1 MKPHVKQVYSEN
13 NDFQYAETL
22 RRNRQK
28 RHRHRE
34 FFLEGVR
41 PINQALAHNWT
52 VNAFIYSR
60 ERRLSR
66 WAEGILAGSTARSH
80 FELPGALMA
89 KLSHKS
95 EPSELIALVAM
106 PDDDLSRIAVHETM
120 CVVVM
125 DRPSSPGNLGAI
137 IRSCDALRVDGV
149 IITGH
154 AVDVYDPETISATTG
169 SLFAVPVVRL
179 ATPADLIPWFEAVRS
194 HVGPFEI
201 VGTDETGTVD
211 VDDHDLTLP
220 TVIVAGNEGAGM
232 SAYYRELCNTILR
245 IPISGSATSLNVA
258 CATSIILYER
268 DRQHRANSGA

>member
-1 MKPHVKQVYSEN
+1 MAPYVKQIYAEN

-28 RHRHRE
+28 RHKHKE

-41 PINQALAHNWT
+41 PINQALAHGWT
-52 VNAFIYSR
+52 INAFLYSR
-60 ERRLSR
+60 DRRLSR
-66 WAEGILAGSTARSH
+66 WAEGILAGSTARTH
-80 FELPGALMA
+80 FELPGDLME
-89 KLSHKS
+89 KLSNKS

-106 PDDDLSRIAVHETM
+106 PPDDLSRIPVHEGM

-137 IRSCDALRVDGV
+137 IRSCDALEVDGV

-154 AVDVYDPETISATTG
+154 AADVYDPETISATTG

-179 ATPADLIPWFEAVRS
+179 STPSELVPWFETVRPRIG
-194 HVGPFEI
+194 VLQI
-201 VGTDETGTVD
+201 VGTDEAGTIEI
-211 VDDHDLTLP
+211 DDHDFTLP
-220 TVIVAGNEGAGM
+220 TVIVAGNETVGM
-232 SAYYRELCNTILR
+232 SAYYRELCSTIVR
-245 IPISGSATSLNVA
+245 IPIYGSATSLNVA

-268 DRQHRANSGA
+268 DRQRRGRVGA

>member
-1 MKPHVKQVYSEN
+1 MKPQVKQIYSEN

-28 RHRHRE
+28 RHRHKE

-41 PINQALAHNWT
+41 PINQALAHGWQI
-52 VNAFIYSR
+52 NAFFYSR

-66 WAEGILAGSTARSH
+66 WAEGILASSTARTH
-80 FELPGALMA
+80 FELPQPLMD
-89 KLSHKS
+89 KLSSKS
-95 EPSELIALVAM
+95 DSSELIALVDM
-106 PDDDLSRIAVHETM
+106 PDDDLSRIRVHANM

-149 IITGH
+149 IVTGH

-169 SLFAVPVVRL
+169 SLFAIPVIRL
-179 ATPADLIPWFEAVRS
+179 STPAELVPWFEI
-194 HVGPFEI
+194 VGARIGALQI
-201 VGTDETGTVD
+201 VGTDENATVD
-211 VDDHDLTLP
+211 VDSQDLTLP
-220 TVIVAGNEGAGM
+220 TVVVAGNENAGM
-232 SAYYRELCNTILR
+232 SAYYKELCSTVVR
-245 IPISGSATSLNVA
+245 IPIYGAATSLNVA

-268 DRQHRANSGA
+268 DRQRRAQH